1 MSRYDYQGRLDF
13 AQQKID
19 EARDYREKQIKK
31 QDKFA
36 KRLLMFDTAVRGA
49 NALINKKAEE
59 LDAKQLPQKAAYQNL
74 LNRSQNFRTAEA
86 ERIKSGVSV
95 EDYLENK
102 YFTQLETEAQKDFS
116 YLSPAQYNKALRE
129 EASRLAKA
137 NLTSYNNLIETT
149 KNIPTFEDFT
159 EYYEQQADIPRNLA
173 SWIGS
178 KAKGFVRKE
187 TEETLKLKNE
197 RADDA
202 LYGTAM
208 FDKFG
213 ELSTALRAYD
223 TVTNQGI
230 DAAKIINRLNLT
242 TGRLVPNMEQ
252 KETVTE
258 VDKIKGVTTEKVIVS
273 LATMTPDGNVEYRKE
288 NKHVIAEVT
297 SRTGEDRVKLS
308 EIENLY
314 KLVKPE
320 EQKNIMAILQTKG
333 DGLPTYKQFEEARKY
348 LTENPDAY
356 AIDWTDVANR
366 EKAFPSWYSTQIQY
380 VRDASGENIA
390 GDSDNDGVYT
400 ILDDKR
406 KIAEEMGF
414 DEVTM
419 RNQFT
424 KTADDMTPST
434 SVYEI
439 KMKNKKDLSEK
450 ISQENLSFYNDLITD
465 SSSDLYEIIGPAI
478 NAGREKGE
486 EVFSLG
492 VFDFEKLFPN
502 LGLKGNQEIFWDDTR
517 NTLVYSLQN

>member
-1 MSRYDYQGRLDF
+1 MSRYDYQGTLDF

-19 EARDYREKQIKK
+19 EARDYREEQIKK
-31 QDKFA
+31 QEKFA
-36 KRLLMFDTAVRGA
+36 KRLFMFDTAVKGA
-49 NALINKKAEE
+49 NALINQRAEE

-74 LNRSQNFRTAEA
+74 LTRSQNFRTAEA
-86 ERIKSGVSV
+86 ERIKSGLSV

-102 YFTQLETEAQKDFS
+102 YFTQLETEAEKDFG
-116 YLSPAQYNKALRE
+116 YLSPMQYSTALRE

-178 KAKGFVRKE
+178 KAKSFVRKE

-213 ELSTALRAYD
+213 ELSTALKAYD

-242 TGRLVPNMEQ
+242 TGRAVPDMSQ
-252 KETVTE
+252 KETVKE
-258 VDKIKGVTTEKVIVS
+258 VDKIKGVTTEKVIYS
-273 LATMTPDGNVEYRKE
+273 MATMTPDGGIEFRPE

-297 SRTGEDRVKLS
+297 SRTGENRVTLT
-308 EIENLY
+308 EVENLY
-314 KLVKPE
+314 KLVRPE
-320 EQKNIMAILQTKG
+320 EQKNIQAILQTKG
-333 DGLPTYKQFEEARKY
+333 DGLPTYEQYEEARKY
-348 LTENPDAY
+348 LTDKPSAY
-356 AIDWTDVANR
+356 AINWQDVANR
-366 EKAFPSWYSTQIQY
+366 EKAFPSWYSTQIQF
-380 VRDASGENIA
+380 VKDASGEFIA
-390 GDSDNDGVYT
+390 GDSDNDGIYT

-406 KIAEEMGF
+406 KITEDMGL
-414 DEVTM
+414 DEASM
-419 RNQFT
+419 RNKFN
-424 KTADDMTPST
+424 KMGDDMTTST
-434 SVYEI
+434 STYDLA
-439 KMKNKKDLSEK
+439 MKNKKDLSNK
-450 ISQENLSFYNDLITD
+450 IPEENLSFYNDLITD
-465 SSSDLYEIIGPAI
+465 TNSDLYEMIGPSLD
-478 NAGREKGE
+478 AGREKGE

-517 NTLVYSLQN
+517 NTLVYSL

>member
-49 NALINKKAEE
+49 NALINKRAEE

-86 ERIKSGVSV
+86 ERVKSGLSV

-102 YFTQLETEAQKDFS
+102 YFTQLKNEAETDFG
-116 YLSPAQYNKALRE
+116 YLSPMQYSTALRE
-129 EASRLAKA
+129 EASRLAKD
-137 NLTSYNNLIETT
+137 NLTSYNNLIEST

-159 EYYEQQADIPRNLA
+159 EYYEQQADVPRNLA

-258 VDKIKGVTTEKVIVS
+258 VDKIKGITKEKVIVS

-297 SRTGEDRVKLS
+297 SRTGEDRVKLT
-308 EIENLY
+308 ELQNLY

-320 EQKNIMAILQTKG
+320 EQNNIQGILQSKDG
-333 DGLPTYKQFEEARKY
+333 GLPTYAQYEKAREY

-356 AIDWTDVANR
+356 AIDWSD
-366 EKAFPSWYSTQIQY
+366 EKAKTDSFPEWYSIQIKY
-380 VRDASGENIA
+380 AKDPTTKKRIA
-390 GDSDNDGVYT
+390 QEVGVGT
-400 ILDDKR
+400 
-406 KIAEEMGF
+406 G
-414 DEVTM
+414 
-419 RNQFT
+419 
-424 KTADDMTPST
+424 
-434 SVYEI
+434 VYEI
-439 KMKNKKDLSEK
+439 KEDYRGVAEELGLDETSMLAKYNKMGIEALPTMSSSDIDKKNK
-450 ISQENLSFYNDLITD
+450 QDLITLIED
-465 SSSDLYEIIGPAI
+465 PVNKKSYEEALENPESDLYDLLDQKKIAESESDIVLLGTEDLEIA
-478 NAGREKGE
+478 
-486 EVFSLG
+486 
-492 VFDFEKLFPN
+492 FPN
-502 LGLKGNQEIFWDDTR
+502 LGITGKRQLFWDR
-517 NTLVYSLQN
+517 ANNKFLF

>member
-1 MSRYDYQGRLDF
+1 MSRYDYQGTLDF

-19 EARDYREKQIKK
+19 EARDYREEQIKK
-31 QDKFA
+31 QEKFS
-36 KRLLMFDTAVRGA
+36 KRLLMFDTVVKGA
-49 NALINKKAEE
+49 NALINKRAEE

-74 LNRSQNFRTAEA
+74 LTRSQNFRAAEA

-102 YFTQLETEAQKDFS
+102 YYTQLETEAQKDFS

-137 NLTSYNNLIETT
+137 NLASYNNLIETT

-213 ELSTALRAYD
+213 KLSTALKAYD

-230 DAAKIINRLNLT
+230 DAAKIINRLKLT
-242 TGRLVPNMEQ
+242 TGRLVPDMEQ
-252 KETVTE
+252 KETVKE

-273 LATMTPDGNVEYRKE
+273 LATMTPDGNVEYRPE

-297 SRTGEDRVKLS
+297 SRTGENRVNLTDV
-308 EIENLY
+308 ENLY

-320 EQKNIMAILQTKG
+320 EQKNIQAILQSKDG
-333 DGLPTYKQFEEARKY
+333 GLPTHEQYAEARKY
-348 LTENPDAY
+348 LTDNPSSY
-356 AIDWTDVANR
+356 AIDWQDEASK
-366 EKAFPSWYSTQIQY
+366 EKAFPSWYSSQIQY
-380 VRDASGENIA
+380 AKDPTT
-390 GDSDNDGVYT
+390 GDFISKEVDGVFIIDEDYREVA
-400 ILDDKR
+400 IELGLDEISMR
-406 KIAEEMGF
+406 EEFNKLGTSASVKPLTKY
-414 DEVTM
+414 EVLT
-419 RNQFT
+419 Q
-424 KTADDMTPST
+424 D
-434 SVYEI
+434 
-439 KMKNKKDLSEK
+439 KKDLMNLVPEENKINYKDLIENQDSELYDIIGIK
-450 ISQENLSFYNDLITD
+450 ISK
-465 SSSDLYEIIGPAI
+465 SDADEDI
-478 NAGREKGE
+478 
-486 EVFSLG
+486 VSLG
-492 VFDFEKLFPN
+492 VLDLNMLMPN
-502 LGLKGNQEIFWDDTR
+502 LGLQGSRELFWDKRTQKII
-517 NTLVYSLQN
+517 Y

>member
-1 MSRYDYQGRLDF
+1 MSRYDYQGTLDF

-19 EARDYREKQIKK
+19 EARDYREEQVKK
-31 QDKFA
+31 QEKFA
-36 KRLLMFDTAVRGA
+36 KRLLMFDTAVKGA
-49 NALINKKAEE
+49 NTLINQKAAE

-74 LNRSQNFRTAEA
+74 LNRSENFRTAEA
-86 ERIKSGVSV
+86 ERVKLGLSV

-102 YFTQLETEAQKDFS
+102 YFTQLSNEAQNDFS
-116 YLSPAQYNKALRE
+116 YLSPAQYNKALRV
-129 EASRLAKA
+129 EATRLAKA
-137 NLTSYNNLIETT
+137 NLTSYNNLIEST

-223 TVTNQGI
+223 TITNQGI
-230 DAAKIINRLNLT
+230 DAAKIINKLNLT

-258 VDKIKGVTTEKVIVS
+258 VNKIKGVTTEKVIVS

-297 SRTGEDRVKLS
+297 SLTGEDRVKLT
-308 EIENLY
+308 ELQNLY

-320 EQKNIMAILQTKG
+320 EQNNIQAILQSKDG
-333 DGLPTYKQFEEARKY
+333 GLPTYEQYEKAREY
-348 LTENPDAY
+348 LTKNPDAY
-356 AIDWTDVANR
+356 AIDWSD
-366 EKAFPSWYSTQIQY
+366 EKAKTDSFPEWNSIQIKY
-380 VRDASGENIA
+380 VKDPTTGKRISQETEVGSGI
-390 GDSDNDGVYT
+390 
-400 ILDDKR
+400 
-406 KIAEEMGF
+406 
-414 DEVTM
+414 
-419 RNQFT
+419 
-424 KTADDMTPST
+424 
-434 SVYEI
+434 YEI
-439 KMKNKKDLSEK
+439 KEKFRDVAEKLGLDERSMLDKYDKLGIKATPTMSSLEMGKKDKKDFITLLKDPQSK
-450 ISQENLSFYNDLITD
+450 KAYQELLENQD
-465 SSSDLYEIIGPAI
+465 SDLYDLLNQRKIENSETDIVPLGIWDL
-478 NAGREKGE
+478 
-486 EVFSLG
+486 EV
-492 VFDFEKLFPN
+492 VFPN
-502 LGLKGNQEIFWDDTR
+502 LNITGKKQIFWDR
-517 NTLVYSLQN
+517 ANNQLMY